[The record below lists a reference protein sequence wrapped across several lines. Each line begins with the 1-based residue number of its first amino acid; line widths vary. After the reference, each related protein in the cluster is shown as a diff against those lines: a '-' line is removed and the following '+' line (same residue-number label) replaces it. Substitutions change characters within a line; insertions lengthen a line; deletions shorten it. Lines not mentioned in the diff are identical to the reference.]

1 MRRNIPHDDES
12 GAFGLAFMGISP
24 LSLALYFCSP
34 CKRLRR
40 AIHRLLS
47 ANSVTKMGVPPWPG
61 YAPWPAPACAGWR
74 PWACSCP
81 AHRLTRAHDHMPL
94 GSDAL
99 RIFALGHT
107 LVTRIGKR
115 IGLRTMEQLA
125 SLRHAV
131 DVGGRARHGV
141 HPSAIGLCTDVAFHS
156 KGPLQRATDFPS
168 CAGASRGHVPRPCA
182 CPNWALQSGRR
193 PAPCLP

>member
-40 AIHRLLS
+40 AIHSLLS
-47 ANSVTKMGVPPWPG
+47 ANSVTKMGVPP
-61 YAPWPAPACAGWR
+61 
-74 PWACSCP
+74 CP
-81 AHRLTRAHDHMPL
+81 DTRLGLLQLVQDSAHGRALVQRTALTRAHDHMPL

-107 LVTRIGKR
+107 LVNRIGKHIRAASTAVPSLNIRPLPVSVALTAAR
-115 IGLRTMEQLA
+115 IC
-125 SLRHAV
+125 
-131 DVGGRARHGV
+131 
-141 HPSAIGLCTDVAFHS
+141 SAG
-156 KGPLQRATDFPS
+156 
-168 CAGASRGHVPRPCA
+168 
-182 CPNWALQSGRR
+182 
-193 PAPCLP
+193 

>member
-61 YAPWPAPACAGWR
+61 YAPWPAPACAGWH

-107 LVTRIGKR
+107 LVNRIGKHIR
-115 IGLRTMEQLA
+115 AA
-125 SLRHAV
+125 STAV
-131 DVGGRARHGV
+131 
-141 HPSAIGLCTDVAFHS
+141 PSLHIRPLPVSVALTAAKICS
-156 KGPLQRATDFPS
+156 
-168 CAGASRGHVPRPCA
+168 AG
-182 CPNWALQSGRR
+182 
-193 PAPCLP
+193 